1 MRYLTL
7 PLLAFAV
14 TAAAESN
21 GAWTLDSCIN
31 YAVEHNLT
39 VRSRQLEHASGE
51 LAVTEAKDRVLP
63 QLSASASQSWN
74 FGRGLTSEN
83 TYANRNTSMTGFNV
97 GLQLPLFQGLSTVR
111 QIDYAKTRLVQ
122 LVEQTEAAKDDVT
135 LNVMAQYLQ
144 VLYCGELAGVA
155 REQAEI
161 SRKMLRRQEELFEA
175 GKVAEADVIQAKAQ
189 VARDELTVVTSDN
202 DRNLALIDLARLL
215 ELRDVEGFDVAPL
228 ADDDRVLLHDADQVY
243 AHALENNHSIL
254 AARKGIAVADK
265 SISLARTGYIP
276 RLSFNAGLGS
286 SYYSLAGA
294 DNPSFSRQ
302 MRENFSKSLGF
313 SLSVPIFD
321 GFSTR
326 NSIRRARVEK
336 LSASLAL
343 EQQESQ
349 LFKDI
354 RQAYY
359 QAVAAAKKLEASRAA
374 AESGKA
380 SLEAMTWKY
389 EYGKANATE
398 FEQAKTEYIKSLSE
412 TVQAHYELILRN
424 RILEF
429 YDRH

>member
-1 MRYLTL
+1 M
-7 PLLAFAV
+7 LAVAMS
-14 TAAAESN
+14 AAAESTT
-21 GAWTLDSCIN
+21 AWSLDSCIN

-39 VRSRQLEHASGE
+39 VRSHQLEYASGE

-111 QIDYAKTRLVQ
+111 QIDYEKTRLRQ

-144 VLYCGELAGVA
+144 VLYCGELADVA
-155 REQAEI
+155 REQAQI
-161 SRKMLRRQEELFEA
+161 SRLMLQRQEELFEA
-175 GKVAEADVIQAKAQ
+175 GKVAEADVLQARAQ

-202 DRNLALIDLARLL
+202 DRNLAIIDLARLL
-215 ELRDVEGFDVAPL
+215 ELRDVEGFDILPL
-228 ADDDRVLLHDADQVY
+228 ADDDRALLLDANQVY
-243 AHALENNHSIL
+243 EHALENNHSIL
-254 AARKGIAVADK
+254 AARYGITVADK
-265 SISLARTGYIP
+265 NISLARTGYIP

-294 DNPSFSRQ
+294 DNPGFSRQ
-302 MRENFSKSLGF
+302 MRDNFSKSLGF

-326 NSIRRARVEK
+326 NSIRRARVGK

-343 EQQESQ
+343 EHQQSQ

-359 QAVAAAKKLEASRAA
+359 QSVAAAKKLDASRVAT
-374 AESGKA
+374 ESSKA
-380 SLEAMTWKY
+380 SLESMTWKY

-412 TVQAHYELILRN
+412 TVQARYELILRN